1 MLFTGI
7 SLGIEIF
14 QYGIAMVLANG
25 TKSSPIIERHEITR
39 LPGDI
44 IKPSLKDANII
55 EPSVLK
61 SAVSDTYLKLITK
74 VKRVSLSIP
83 DSAGRVLL
91 LEVESPLKNKEEGI
105 DHVKWKLKK
114 NFPIDLNEV
123 HLDYQVLRQEDDG
136 ISHVLVGLV
145 SRTVINEYE
154 EVLLE
159 LGLEPYLI
167 DFSSFNLYRLFS
179 PRLDIQEHLTF
190 VSLYRGSLS
199 VLIFQDGCLEF
210 SRNKLLSTSFV
221 DPARLFREVNSSLVV
236 YSDTKGGWK
245 PRNVYYYAA
254 GEERDLLRNVLL
266 EAVSG
271 EPVPIDTDVIIN
283 SSCQQIDRKS
293 LPDLLSALGAA
304 SRGLR

>member
-1 MLFTGI
+1 MIFTGI

-14 QYGIAMVLANG
+14 QNGIAMVLASG
-25 TKSSPIIERHEITR
+25 QKSSPILERHEIVR
-39 LPGDI
+39 MPGDI
-44 IKPSLKDANII
+44 IKPSLKDINII

-61 SAVSDTYLKLITK
+61 SALSDTYLRLLTK
-74 VKRVSLSIP
+74 VKRTSLSIP
-83 DSAGRVLL
+83 DSAGRALL

-114 NFPIDLNEV
+114 TFPVDLNEV

-136 ISHVLVGLV
+136 SSHVLVGIV

-154 EVLLE
+154 NVLLE

-167 DFSSFNLYRLFS
+167 DFSSFNLYRLFA
-179 PRLDIQEHLTF
+179 PRLDIHEHLTF
-190 VSLYRGSLS
+190 ISLYRGSLS

-210 SRNKLLSTSFV
+210 SRNKLLSTSI

-245 PRNVYYYAA
+245 PRNVYYYAV
-254 GEERDLLRNVLL
+254 GEERELLRNVLQ
-266 EAVSG
+266 EAVTGDS
-271 EPVPIDTDVIIN
+271 VHIDTDVII
-283 SSCQQIDRKS
+283 SSSRQQIDRTL
-293 LPDLLSALGAA
+293 LPDLLGALGAA
-304 SRGLR
+304 TRGLR